1 MKKINSLEYNTLLWF
16 LTRATFI
23 EITAEILLNTA
34 HQDSWIS
41 IILAIILGLIP
52 FSLFSYLKN
61 KYPDQNIIQINKTK
75 LGKFGTF
82 LNLILIAGTLIFA
95 ICSFWIIVN
104 FIDSQYLYKTP
115 VIIII
120 IVLILPVIYTI
131 IKDFHVFSKVSLI
144 MFFTSLFFI
153 IVILS
158 GLIGNI
164 DFDNLKPILN
174 NSPNNILY
182 GTFCFI
188 GFNILPVFL
197 LNIIPKKRYEYMTKY
212 LPSVAKKPLVMMR
225 ETAGIQASFDYF
237 DENDAM
243 QKFAFALKLSPFV
256 SAIYANSP
264 IRNSRLTK
272 YKSNRAAS
280 WLETDN
286 DRCGLVSPKVFSGD
300 FSFEEYAQILL
311 DVPMIFI
318 ERYIN
323 GVKKSLRVENLTFR
337 KFMKQGYQGFYPN
350 KDDWSTHLS
359 LYFPDVRIKSY
370 IEIRNHDNQRRDL
383 ICSVPALWKGL
394 LYNNEAMR
402 AVLDILKNLTY
413 FDFEYV
419 RRKTPKYGLDMK
431 IKHLPLKDIAKEIV
445 DISYQSLKSYSKG
458 EENFLEPLKE
468 YTDNGITPADVVIK
482 NFNTTWNRNI
492 SKFIEYC
499 QLK

>member
-1 MKKINSLEYNTLLWF
+1 MLKQTLINNEEHLITHESQLTEIFFSGCKTRDIIAQKRVGLEFEKLPVCKKDFKAASYQEIAKF
-16 LTRATFI
+16 LTVLKNNSRQWTQGVYEDKALLGLVSDDGVITLEPGSQTELSLKPLKNI
-23 EITAEILLNTA
+23 DTIAKILQNYNKVTAELA
-34 HQDSWIS
+34 QEHG
-41 IILAIILGLIP
+41 IIWLGCGIQP
-52 FSLFSYLKN
+52 VSTYR
-61 KYPDQNIIQINKTK
+61 NI
-75 LGKFGTF
+75 
-82 LNLILIAGTLIFA
+82 
-95 ICSFWIIVN
+95 
-104 FIDSQYLYKTP
+104 
-115 VIIII
+115 
-120 IVLILPVIYTI
+120 
-131 IKDFHVFSKVSLI
+131 
-144 MFFTSLFFI
+144 
-153 IVILS
+153 
-158 GLIGNI
+158 
-164 DFDNLKPILN
+164 
-174 NSPNNILY
+174 
-182 GTFCFI
+182 
-188 GFNILPVFL
+188 
-197 LNIIPKKRYEYMTKY
+197 NIIPKKRYEYMTKY

-225 ETAGIQASFDYF
+225 ETAGIQASFDYS
-237 DENDAM
+237 DEKDAM

-311 DVPMIFI
+311 DIPMIFI

-482 NFNTTWNRNI
+482 NFNTTWNGNI

>member
-1 MKKINSLEYNTLLWF
+1 MLKQTLINNEEHLITHESQLTEIFFSGCKKRDIIAQKRVGLEFEKLPVCKKDFKAASYQEIAKF
-16 LTRATFI
+16 LTVLKNNSRQWTQGVYEDKALLGLVSDDGVITLEPGSQTELSLKPLKNI
-23 EITAEILLNTA
+23 DTIAKILQNYNKVTAELA
-34 HQDSWIS
+34 QEHG
-41 IILAIILGLIP
+41 IIWLGCGIQP
-52 FSLFSYLKN
+52 VSTYR
-61 KYPDQNIIQINKTK
+61 NI
-75 LGKFGTF
+75 
-82 LNLILIAGTLIFA
+82 
-95 ICSFWIIVN
+95 
-104 FIDSQYLYKTP
+104 
-115 VIIII
+115 
-120 IVLILPVIYTI
+120 
-131 IKDFHVFSKVSLI
+131 
-144 MFFTSLFFI
+144 
-153 IVILS
+153 
-158 GLIGNI
+158 
-164 DFDNLKPILN
+164 
-174 NSPNNILY
+174 
-182 GTFCFI
+182 
-188 GFNILPVFL
+188 
-197 LNIIPKKRYEYMTKY
+197 NIIPKKRYEYMTKY

-225 ETAGIQASFDYF
+225 ETAGIQASFDYS
-237 DENDAM
+237 DEKDAM

-482 NFNTTWNRNI
+482 NFNTTWNGNI